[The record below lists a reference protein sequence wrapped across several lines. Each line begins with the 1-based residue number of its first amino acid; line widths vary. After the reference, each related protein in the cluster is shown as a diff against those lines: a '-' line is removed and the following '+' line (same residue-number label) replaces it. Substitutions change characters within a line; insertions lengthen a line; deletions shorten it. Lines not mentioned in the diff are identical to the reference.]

1 MKPKDL
7 NRINES
13 EFKKGELMRK
23 EGDIYCYLNT
33 IKKAIKR

>member
-23 EGDIYCYLNT
+23 DKG
-33 IKKAIKR
+33 KKAI